1 MDDKLKTKSYT
12 YDHWIHSALAFS
24 VIINLVTLKLFLEIS
39 YWNVI
44 AV

>member
-1 MDDKLKTKSYT
+1 MLNTSGYT
-12 YDHWIHSALAFS
+12 YDHWMHSTLAFS

-44 AV
+44 TV